1 MCLDYSGH
9 SILTVNKGNTEMSYH
24 QFKDEDGQAFGSFEV
39 FHSTG
44 VDAGWYWQAGFP
56 GCLGDAEAVG
66 PFETESEAI
75 EDALNI

>member
-1 MCLDYSGH
+1 
-9 SILTVNKGNTEMSYH
+9 MSYH

-39 FHSTG
+39 FHVTSRWNAPAKLDDPNNG
-44 VDAGWYWQAGFP
+44 AGWYWQAGFP

-75 EDALNI
+75 EDAQDF